1 MNKKGEDMIKEFLYF
16 IFRLFLLIIVVIIIL
31 AIFNLFVTRDIDVIK
46 EETFI
51 VSQRLIRSETCLAF
65 EENDRVYQGVI
76 DPTKFDL
83 SRINTCLVL
92 PSNKGFNVSLEE
104 INGKNYGS
112 FVTNDKSR
120 AFISLCDVGDKAGFD
135 CWVRKDYVLIDENGI
150 LKPGY
155 LSLMVVESD

>member
-1 MNKKGEDMIKEFLYF
+1 MNKKGEDLPGEFIKF
-16 IFRLFLLIIVVIIIL
+16 IFRLFLLIVVVAVIL
-31 AIFNLFVTRDIDVIK
+31 TIFNLFVARDIDIII

-51 VSQRLIRSETCLAF
+51 VSQRLIRSENCLAF
-65 EENDRVYQGVI
+65 EENDRVYQGII

-92 PSNKGFNVSLEE
+92 PDKIGFSVSLEE

-112 FVTNDKSR
+112 FVTNDKAR
-120 AFISLCDVGDKAGFD
+120 AFLSLCDTKNPVGFD
-135 CWVRKDYVLIDENGI
+135 CWVRKDYVLINENGK

-155 LSLMVVESD
+155 LSLMVVESE